1 MIVSYASAITTGTFM
16 TFALLFVMQSLVALQ
31 PGVVSALRKGH
42 IVKWI
47 KPTPPTPPPQIQKP
61 IQRKQLTKV
70 IVPPRLATGNG
81 TGQKVGVHFPAIVTG
96 ENAYT
101 YTPQQYV
108 DGPLAAIV
116 RVSPTYPP
124 SMNARGLEGYVV
136 VRFDVL
142 SDGSVANVVVV
153 ESSHSGFNKAAIK
166 AAERFKYKP
175 RVVDGV
181 PLASTGIQNLFRF
194 RMEDE

>member
-1 MIVSYASAITTGTFM
+1 MIVRYASAITTGTFM

-31 PGVVSALRKGH
+31 PGVV
-42 IVKWI
+42 
-47 KPTPPTPPPQIQKP
+47 TPPRERFIVDWRKPPPPPPPAQSQKP
-61 IQRKQLTKV
+61 IQRNQLTKV
-70 IVPPRLATGNG
+70 IIPPRLTTGSG
-81 TGQKVGVHFPAIVTG
+81 TGQKVGVRFPATVTG
-96 ENAYT
+96 ENTYT

-166 AAERFKYKP
+166 AAERFKFKP

-194 RMEDE
+194 RMDDE

>member
-1 MIVSYASAITTGTFM
+1 
-16 TFALLFVMQSLVALQ
+16 MQSLVALQ
-31 PGVVSALRKGH
+31 PGAVSEPRKKH
-42 IVKWI
+42 IINRFKTR
-47 KPTPPTPPPQIQKP
+47 PPPTPPQIQKP
-61 IQRKQLTKV
+61 IQKKQLTQV
-70 IVPPRLATGNG
+70 RVPPRLTTGSG
-81 TGQKVGVHFPAIVTG
+81 TGPKIGVRFPAMVTG

-101 YTPQQYV
+101 YTLEKYV

-124 SMNARGLEGYVV
+124 VMNARGLEGHVLV
-136 VRFDVL
+136 QFDVL
-142 SDGSVANVVVV
+142 ADGRVANIVVV

-181 PLASTGIQNLFRF
+181 PMASTGIQNLFRF